1 MLAPSSTTS
10 RSRRVSMPDIV
21 FCCQVDGQGRPVIES
36 SGALVVGNPQLMP
49 TIAHHWHLK
58 EIPGAEYEARILG
71 ELLSCRPLIGPE
83 ATKGAVL
90 HQIEQVGKCLGMLLS
105 SDLVFFQNRNDYC
118 SRVFWLCIFRA

>member
-1 MLAPSSTTS
+1 
-10 RSRRVSMPDIV
+10 MPDIV

-105 SDLVFFQNRNDYC
+105 SDLF
-118 SRVFWLCIFRA
+118 SK

>member
-1 MLAPSSTTS
+1 M
-10 RSRRVSMPDIV
+10 

-90 HQIEQVGKCLGMLLS
+90 HQIEQVGS
-105 SDLVFFQNRNDYC
+105 V
-118 SRVFWLCIFRA
+118 WLCCCHPILSFFEIEMITVLVCFGCVFSMHDVVGVSIGDVSGTILRM